1 VVISILNFTTFAN
14 LFRILPNYMINI
26 TLPDNSVKQFPAGT
40 TAMQVALS
48 ISEGLARNV
57 LAAKVDGQVW
67 DATRPIDQ
75 DVRLQ
80 LLTWNDPEGKSAM
93 WHSSA
98 HLMAEAIEILYPG
111 VKFGIGPD
119 IENGFYY
126 DMDFGSYQI
135 TPEDLKGIEAK
146 MLELAREKQQ
156 YLRSSVSKPEALAY
170 FTEKNDE
177 YKLELISALA
187 DGEITFYET
196 GKFTDLCRGP
206 HLPDTSPIKAIKLL
220 NIAGAYW
227 RGDEKRKM
235 LTRIYG
241 ITFPK
246 QKELDEYLVLLEEAK
261 KRDHR
266 KLGKELEL
274 FTFSAKV
281 GQGLPLWLP
290 KGAQLRERLENFLKG
305 LQRKAGYMPVI
316 TPHIGN
322 VELYKTSGH
331 FQKYGKDS
339 FQPINTPIDGE
350 QFMLKP
356 MNCPH
361 HCEIYNAKPRSY
373 KDLPIRFAEFGT
385 VYRYEQSGELH
396 GLTRV
401 RGFTQDDAHLFCRPD
416 QLKAEFMAVIDIVL
430 HIFRI
435 LDFKDYTAQISLR
448 DPENKEKYIGSDEN
462 WEKAESAIIEASAE
476 KGLRTTVELGEAA
489 FYGPKLDFMVKDALG
504 RKWQLGTIQ
513 VDYNLPERF
522 ELEYTGSD
530 NQKYRPVMIHRA
542 PFGSMER
549 FVAVLLEH
557 TAGNFP
563 LWLTPDQ
570 VSILPI
576 SEKYLDYAKKVA
588 QVLENSEIRAL
599 VDERNEKTGKKIRDA
614 ELMKIPYML
623 ILGEKEEA
631 DGTVSVRKHG
641 QGDLGTFSLSDF
653 TSLISEET
661 RKQLE

>member
-1 VVISILNFTTFAN
+1 
-14 LFRILPNYMINI
+14 MINI
-26 TLPDNSVKQFPAGT
+26 TLPDNSVRQYPAGT

-67 DATRPIDQ
+67 DSMRPISQ

-98 HLMAEAIEILYPG
+98 HLMAEAIELLFPG

-126 DMDFGSYQI
+126 DMDFGSYQL
-135 TPEDLKGIEAK
+135 TAEDLPRIETK
-146 MLELAREKQQ
+146 MLELARAKQQ
-156 YLRSSVSKPEALAY
+156 YLRRSVTKAEALDY
-170 FTEKNDE
+170 FTKKNDE
-177 YKLELISALA
+177 YKVELITDLK

-196 GKFTDLCRGP
+196 GLFTDLCRGP
-206 HLPDTSPIKAIKLL
+206 HLFDTSPVKAVKLL

-246 QKELDEYLVLLEEAK
+246 QKELEEYLVLLEEAK

-274 FTFSAKV
+274 FTFSQKV

-305 LQRKAGYMPVI
+305 LQRKAGYLPVI

-339 FQPINTPIDGE
+339 FQPINTPIEGE
-350 QFMLKP
+350 QFLLKP

-373 KDLPIRFAEFGT
+373 KDLPLRFAEFGT

-416 QLKAEFMAVIDIVL
+416 QLKAEFIAVIDIVL

-476 KGLRTTVELGEAA
+476 RGLRTTVELGEAA

-570 VSILPI
+570 VSVLPI

-588 QVLENSEIRAL
+588 QVLDNSEIRAL
-599 VDERNEKTGKKIRDA
+599 VDER
-614 ELMKIPYML
+614 
-623 ILGEKEEA
+623 
-631 DGTVSVRKHG
+631 
-641 QGDLGTFSLSDF
+641 
-653 TSLISEET
+653 
-661 RKQLE
+661 